1 MSMCAYYT
9 FSIVICSKNK
19 DDVFEQRYERQ
30 APEDE
35 GQHSEDLFVLLVQ
48 PQLPRKGVLVHVD
61 GRNAEIAIHDAEA
74 LVRQ

>member
-1 MSMCAYYT
+1 MRTT